1 MEIIPTKLLFCIS
14 WLFFVLFC
22 GLFSVEAAVAQNT
35 MASGTIPVYVGVV
48 LDLDTWIGKLGLS
61 CINMAISDFYFNH
74 SNYRTRLVLN
84 VKDSE
89 GDIVGAAAAA
99 LDLIK
104 NVQVQAII
112 GPSNSMQANF
122 MIALGNK
129 SQVPI
134 ISFSATSPFLI
145 SSMRSPYFFRATHND
160 SSQVKAI
167 SAIVQTF
174 QWREAVPIYVNNEFG
189 EGVIPYLSD
198 ALEEVNARIP
208 YRSVISPGATDEE
221 IEKELF
227 KLMSMQ
233 SRVFIVHMTP
243 DLGSRVFDKAT
254 EIGMMS
260 EGYVWIIT
268 DGMTNLW
275 SLIHH
280 SDHMDSM
287 QGVLG
292 VRNYVPKSKELENF
306 KVRWK
311 SKFVQDNPSMINAE
325 LDIFGLWAYDATF
338 ALAMA
343 VEEMLGTVKFNFDAS
358 NLESFGWVSQNGP
371 KLIEA
376 LSSMRFKGISGE
388 FEFVNGQLESPI
400 FQIFNVN
407 GNGEKG
413 IGFWTSK
420 DGLVKRLASASNVN
434 LGTIRWPGDSYS
446 IPKGWEIPINGRKLK
461 IGVPVRKGF
470 EEFVKVTWDQKTN
483 STTFTGSCIDV
494 FNDVMKVMPYL
505 VPYQFYPIQMEKVES
520 LNDIIDQV
528 FFGKYDAV
536 VGDITI
542 VANRSLYVD
551 FTLPFMESTVVIVV
565 PIRNNT
571 NKNTWV
577 FLKPLSSDLWIT
589 SFCFF
594 VFMAF
599 VIWVLEHRI
608 NEDFRGPPLHHVG
621 TSFWFSFS
629 TMTFAHRERVL
640 SNPAR
645 IVVIIWCIVV
655 FILTQSYTA
664 NLTSLLTVQQLQ
676 PAVTNIN
683 ELLKNGENVGYPHRS
698 FIEEIVQRLT
708 FDRSKMK
715 KFASLEVLH
724 ELFTNGSIA
733 AAIDE
738 IPYMNLFLTNKSHC
752 NKYTTLTEP
761 TFKTDG
767 FGFVFPR
774 GSPLVA
780 DVSRAILNVT
790 ESFRIGDI
798 QNARKKQTNCPDSST
813 LASTNSL
820 SLGSFWG
827 LFLIAGVISVLAL
840 VYFAVEFL
848 YEQRDVLHAC
858 DPRISIWNRILQV
871 LRNFDRRDLTSHGF
885 RQRGLREEDS
895 NIEII
900 PVRGAVEAP
909 VEIPVEAPIEIP
921 VEALVEIPVENPD
934 DISGA
939 TTSVEIEIHHASTN
953 SS

>member
-1 MEIIPTKLLFCIS
+1 MLSEGKKVQMIPTKLLFRIS

-22 GLFSVEAAVAQNT
+22 KLLSVETAVAQNT
-35 MASGTIPVYVGVV
+35 MASATIPVNVGVV
-48 LDLDTWIGKLGLS
+48 LDLDTWVGKLGLS

-74 SNYRTRLVLN
+74 SNYRTRLVLT

-99 LDLIK
+99 LDLIN

-112 GPSNSMQANF
+112 GPRNSMQANF

-145 SSMRSPYFFRATHND
+145 SSIRSSYFFRATHND

-174 QWREAVPIYVNNEFG
+174 GCREAVPIYVDNEFG
-189 EGVIPYLSD
+189 EGIIPYLSD
-198 ALEEVNARIP
+198 ALGEVNVRIP
-208 YRSVISPGATDEE
+208 YRSVISSGATDEE
-221 IEKELF
+221 IERELF

-243 DLGSRVFDKAT
+243 DLGSRLFDRAT

-260 EGYVWIIT
+260 EGSVWIIT
-268 DGMTNLW
+268 DGMTNFW

-292 VRNYVPKSKELENF
+292 VKPYVPKSKELESF

-311 SKFVQDNPSMINAE
+311 REFVQDNLSMMNAE

-343 VEEMLGTVKFNFDAS
+343 VEEVLGTAKFNFNTS

-371 KLIEA
+371 KLIQA
-376 LSSMRFKGISGE
+376 LSSTRFKGLSGE
-388 FEFVNGQLESPI
+388 FGFVNGQLESPV
-400 FQIFNVN
+400 FQIFNVI

-420 DGLVKRLASASNVN
+420 EGLVKRLDSTSNAN
-434 LGTIRWPGDSYS
+434 LGTIRWPGNSYS
-446 IPKGWEIPINGRKLK
+446 IPKGWEIPMNGRKLK
-461 IGVPVRKGF
+461 IGVPMIKGF
-470 EEFVKVTWDQKTN
+470 NEFVKL
-483 STTFTGSCIDV
+483 
-494 FNDVMKVMPYL
+494 MPYP
-505 VPYQFYPIQMEKVES
+505 VPYEFYPIQMEKDES
-520 LNDIIDQV
+520 YNDIIDQV

-551 FTLPFMESTVVIVV
+551 FTVPFMESTVVIVV
-565 PIRNNT
+565 PIRNNP
-571 NKNTWV
+571 NNNAWV
-577 FLKPLSSDLWIT
+577 FVKPLSGDLWMA
-589 SFCFF
+589 SFLFF
-594 VFMAF
+594 VVTAN
-599 VIWVLEHRI
+599 VICFLERNN
-608 NEDFRGPPLHHVG
+608 NEYFRRPPLHGVG
-621 TSFWFSFS
+621 TGFLFNFL
-629 TMTFAHRERVL
+629 TVFFADRDKV
-640 SNPAR
+640 SGNSAK
-645 IVVIIWCIVV
+645 IVVGMWGIVML
-655 FILTQSYTA
+655 ILTQSYTA
-664 NLTSLLTVQQLQ
+664 NLSSLLTVQQLQ
-676 PAVTNIN
+676 PTVTNVI
-683 ELLKNGENVGYPHRS
+683 ELLRNGENVGYQAGS
-698 FIEEIVQRLT
+698 FTEEIVQRLT
-708 FDRSKMK
+708 SDRSKMK
-715 KFASLEVLH
+715 KFTSLEVLD

-738 IPYMNLFLTNKSHC
+738 TPYMNLFLTNKSHC

-761 TFKTDG
+761 TFRTDG

-790 ESFRIGDI
+790 ESFRTGDI
-798 QNARKKQTNCPDSST
+798 ENAWKKQTNCPDSST
-813 LASTNSL
+813 LDSSKSL
-820 SLGSFWG
+820 SLASFWG
-827 LFLIAGVISVLAL
+827 LFIITYSTSVFAFSYHLAK
-840 VYFAVEFL
+840 AL
-848 YEQRDVLHAC
+848 YEQRDVG
-858 DPRISIWNRILQV
+858 ISFWRRILQV
-871 LRNFDRRDLTSHGF
+871 LGNSDQKDLTLQTV
-885 RQRGLREEDS
+885 RQRRLEEED
-895 NIEII
+895 NNVEII
-900 PVRGAVEAP
+900 TSRGAVEAP
-909 VEIPVEAPIEIP
+909 VEIP
-921 VEALVEIPVENPD
+921 D
-934 DISGA
+934 DISGTA
-939 TTSVEIEIHHASTN
+939 TCMEIENHGSTN

>member
-1 MEIIPTKLLFCIS
+1 
-14 WLFFVLFC
+14 
-22 GLFSVEAAVAQNT
+22 
-35 MASGTIPVYVGVV
+35 
-48 LDLDTWIGKLGLS
+48 
-61 CINMAISDFYFNH
+61 MAISDFYFNRG
-74 SNYRTRLVLN
+74 NYRTRLVLN

-89 GDIVGAAAAA
+89 GDIVAAAAA
-99 LDLIK
+99 GLDLIK

-112 GPSNSMQANF
+112 GPTNSMQANF

-160 SSQVKAI
+160 SSQAKAI

-174 QWREAVPIYVNNEFG
+174 RWREAVPIYVDNEFG
-189 EGVIPYLSD
+189 EGVILYLSD

-208 YRSVISPGATDEE
+208 YRSVISSGATDEE
-221 IEKELF
+221 IKSELF

-254 EIGMMS
+254 EIGMMC

-268 DGMTNLW
+268 DGMTNHW

-311 SKFVQDNPSMINAE
+311 SKFVQDNPSMMNAE
-325 LDIFGLWAYDATF
+325 LDIFGLWAYDAMF

-343 VEEMLGTVKFNFDAS
+343 MEEVLAPQISTLMHQIL
-358 NLESFGWVSQNGP
+358 NLLAGFLKMVPNSL
-371 KLIEA
+371 KLC
-376 LSSMRFKGISGE
+376 
-388 FEFVNGQLESPI
+388 Q
-400 FQIFNVN
+400 
-407 GNGEKG
+407 G

-420 DGLVKRLASASNVN
+420 DGLVKRLDSTSNAN
-434 LGTIRWPGDSYS
+434 LGIIRWPRDSYS
-446 IPKGWEIPINGRKLK
+446 IPKGWEIPMNGRKLK
-461 IGVPVRKGF
+461 IGVLVRRAFG
-470 EEFVKVTWDQKTN
+470 EFVKVTWDQETN
-483 STTFTGSCIDV
+483 STTFTGRCIDV
-494 FNDVMKVMPYL
+494 FNDIMKVMPYP
-505 VPYQFYPIQMEKVES
+505 VPYQFYPIQMEEDES
-520 LNDIIDQV
+520 YNEIIDQV

-565 PIRNNT
+565 LIRNNT
-571 NKNTWV
+571 KKNAWV
-577 FLKPLSSDLWIT
+577 FLKPLSRDLWIT

-640 SNPAR
+640 SNPSR
-645 IVVIIWCIVV
+645 IVVLIWCIVV

-676 PAVTNIN
+676 PTVTDIN
-683 ELLKNGENVGYPHRS
+683 ELLRNGENVGYPHRS
-698 FIEEIVQRLT
+698 FIREIVQRMT

-715 KFASLEVLH
+715 KFTSLEVLD

-733 AAIDE
+733 AAIAE

-761 TFKTDG
+761 TFRTDG

-798 QNARKKQTNCPDSST
+798 ENAWKKQTNCLDPSTLDSS
-813 LASTNSL
+813 NSL
-820 SLGSFWG
+820 SLGSF
-827 LFLIAGVISVLAL
+827 
-840 VYFAVEFL
+840 
-848 YEQRDVLHAC
+848 
-858 DPRISIWNRILQV
+858 
-871 LRNFDRRDLTSHGF
+871 
-885 RQRGLREEDS
+885 
-895 NIEII
+895 
-900 PVRGAVEAP
+900 
-909 VEIPVEAPIEIP
+909 
-921 VEALVEIPVENPD
+921 
-934 DISGA
+934 
-939 TTSVEIEIHHASTN
+939 
-953 SS
+953 